1 MTWLDGI
8 TNPMDISLSKL
19 WELVMDREG
28 WHAAVH
34 GVAKSQTQPSDWT
47 ELSIPLPE
55 RSQKLLAKMM
65 APACL
70 CPKVNSMFLLDFHP
84 RWWSSTR
91 IPWRCSSHTE
101 AMQKPQGSQQE
112 PKYSSLC
119 YSNGFGCYPGN
130 LGKTMTCIIPDWGLE
145 SVSLFQKSLSVP

>member
-8 TNPMDISLSKL
+8 TDSMHISLSKL
-19 WELVMDREG
+19 WELVMDREAC
-28 WHAAVH
+28 HAAVH
-34 GVAKSQTQPSDWT
+34 GVAKSDWP

-70 CPKVNSMFLLDFHP
+70 CPKVNSMFLLAFPP
-84 RWWSSTR
+84 RWRSSTR
-91 IPWRCSSHTE
+91 IPWRCSSHTA

-119 YSNGFGCYPGN
+119 YSNGFSCHPGN
-130 LGKTMTCIIPDWGLE
+130 FGKTMTCIIPDWGLE
-145 SVSLFQKSLSVP
+145 SVSLFQKSVPVP